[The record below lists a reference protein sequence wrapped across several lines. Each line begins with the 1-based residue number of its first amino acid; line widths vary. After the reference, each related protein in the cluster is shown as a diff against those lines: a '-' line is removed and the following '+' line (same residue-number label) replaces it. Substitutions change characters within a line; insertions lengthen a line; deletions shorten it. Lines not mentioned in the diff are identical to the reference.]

1 MREVA
6 VIGVGMNKWGEL
18 WEKSHRHIWTEAALK
33 AIDDAGVDRVDAMY
47 VGCMSGGLFMGQ
59 EHLGALLA
67 DQLGMGP
74 IPGTRVESACASGG
88 LAFRQAY
95 LAVACGEHDI
105 VLATGLEKM
114 TDIDGGAATYALSTA
129 ADQEYECYH
138 GITFPGLYAMMARVH
153 MHRYGTTRKQLAD
166 VAVKNH
172 ANGLLNDLAQF
183 RMKVTAEQ
191 VMNSAAVADPL
202 RLLDCSPIT
211 DGAAAAVLCPLEMAK
226 KLSKKGLVRVAA
238 SAHATDRIA
247 LHERQDMAD
256 LAATRRAA
264 EIAYKQA
271 GIGPKD
277 LSFCEVHDCF
287 TIAEVM
293 VIEALGITPRGKGG
307 AAAESGLT
315 ALGGKIPVNPSGGLK
330 SKGHPVGATGV
341 AQVREVVLQLR
352 GEAGKRQ
359 VKDARWGLTQNMGGT
374 GASTAVHI
382 FERVTGR
389 KR

>member
-6 VIGVGMNKWGEL
+6 VIGIGLSRWGEL
-18 WEKSHRHIWTEAALK
+18 WEQSHRQIWTDAALR
-33 AIDDAGVDRVDAMY
+33 AIEDAGVDHVDAMY

-88 LAFRQAY
+88 LSFRQAY
-95 LAVACGEHDI
+95 MAVASGMHDI

-114 TDIDGGAATYALSTA
+114 TDVDGGAATYALSTA

-153 MHRYGTTRKQLAD
+153 MNRYGTTRKQLAQ

-172 ANGLLNDLAQF
+172 ANGAMNAGAQF
-183 RMKVTAEQ
+183 RTKVTVEQ
-191 VMNSAAVADPL
+191 VMESAMVADPM

-211 DGAAAAVLCPLEMAK
+211 DGAAAAVLVPLEMAK
-226 KLSKKGLVRVAA
+226 KLSKQAMRVAA
-238 SAHATDRIA
+238 SAHATDSIG
-247 LHERQDMAD
+247 LHERDDMAW
-256 LAATRRAA
+256 LASTARAA
-264 EIAYKQA
+264 ELAYKQA
-271 GIGPKD
+271 GIGPSD

-287 TIAEVM
+287 TIAEIM
-293 VIEALGITPRGKGG
+293 VVEALGLCERGHGG
-307 AAAESGLT
+307 TLAESGIS
-315 ALGGKIPVNPSGGLK
+315 ALGGRIPVNPSGGLK

-341 AQVREVVLQLR
+341 AQIHETVMQLR
-352 GEAGKRQ
+352 GACGDRQ
-359 VKDARWGLTQNMGGT
+359 VKSARWGLTQNMGGT
-374 GASTAVHI
+374 GASTVIHI
-382 FERVTGR
+382 FE
-389 KR
+389 KA